1 MDLYG
6 LLKTRYDALF
16 PLDPAQARWAA
27 GLFPAPENGGKEAP
41 RVLDAGCGTGS
52 LAAELARAGFS
63 VMGVDLDEGLLS
75 VAQAKR
81 EALGTAARSRLGFAR
96 MDIRSVADTFNAG
109 SFDSVLCLG
118 NTLPHLGGKEG
129 ILGALA
135 GFRRVLKRSGVLG
148 LQIIDFGRIVRLGL
162 PGLPPLEAEGARF
175 ERAYIGIEPDGPFI
189 FRTRLVLPA
198 TKGGEAETAE
208 ADTRLFALSAGS
220 LDALLGEAGFSHRE
234 YSGGFSGES
243 ADGTRLPLVAVARP

>member
-6 LLKTRYDALF
+6 LLKTHYDAFF
-16 PLDPAQARWAA
+16 PLDPAQATWAE
-27 GLFPAPENGGKEAP
+27 GFLPDPENGGKEAP

-52 LAAELARAGFS
+52 LAIALARAGYS

-75 VAQAKR
+75 IAQAKR
-81 EALGTAARSRLGFAR
+81 EALGSAARGRLGFAR
-96 MDIRSVADTFNAG
+96 MDIRSIADTFNAG

-118 NTLPHLGGKEG
+118 NTLPHLGGKDE
-129 ILGALA
+129 ISGALA
-135 GFRRVLKRSGVLG
+135 GFRRVLKPRGVLG
-148 LQIIDFGRIVRLGL
+148 LQIIDFDRISRLGL
-162 PGLPPLEAEGARF
+162 PGLPPLEAGGARF
-175 ERAYIGIEPDGPFI
+175 ERAYIGIKPDEPFI

-198 TKGGEAETAE
+198 KKGGAEETAE
-208 ADTRLFALSAGS
+208 ADTRLFALSSGS
-220 LDALLGEAGFSHRE
+220 LDALLGKAGFADRK